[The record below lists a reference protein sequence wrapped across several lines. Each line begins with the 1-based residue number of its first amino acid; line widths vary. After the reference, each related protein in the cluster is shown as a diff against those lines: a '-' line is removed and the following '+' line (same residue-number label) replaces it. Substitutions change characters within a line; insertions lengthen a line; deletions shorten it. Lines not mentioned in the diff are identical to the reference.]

1 MPFFFPLYCGVVQQ
15 AQLKPETAQKLK
27 AIMPGLTDD
36 QVRGPRHTHTHT
48 HTYLSLMAFL
58 WDADSCMCVLLSSFP
73 VLL

>member
-1 MPFFFPLYCGVVQQ
+1 MPFFVPLYCGVIQQ

-48 HTYLSLMAFL
+48 YLSLMAFL